1 VRIVLVA
8 AEQSNATFAQ
18 PTVTVD
24 SLIYIYTF
32 VPINVLILLGCCCA
46 GAAGL
51 YYCRRKSSKE
61 EVDTNTIHVREV
73 DEVRLTTVVEKKEGA
88 ALSV

>member
-1 VRIVLVA
+1 MLVA
-8 AEQSNATFAQ
+8 AEQTNATFAQ
-18 PTVTVD
+18 PTIGID

-51 YYCRRKSSKE
+51 YYCRRKKSKE

-73 DEVRLTTVVEKKEGA
+73 DEVRLTEEVKKKEGDT
-88 ALSV
+88 LSV